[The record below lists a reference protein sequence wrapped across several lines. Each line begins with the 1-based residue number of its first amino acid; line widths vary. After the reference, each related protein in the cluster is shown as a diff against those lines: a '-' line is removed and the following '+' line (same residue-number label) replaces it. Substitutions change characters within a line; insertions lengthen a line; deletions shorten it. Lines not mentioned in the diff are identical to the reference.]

1 MTRLLLPI
9 LLAAALLACAKKPKP
24 EAVPP
29 CCVDVVEE
37 PAPLPEFTAQV
48 YFDFNSDALDGTSE
62 YAVQSAAT
70 FLTANPAYAL
80 YVDGYADT
88 TGRSTYNDSLS
99 QRRADKVWLAI
110 TGIAQPRMGLSIGHG
125 EGEER
130 TVIIRVVP

>member
-1 MTRLLLPI
+1 MTRIYLTI
-9 LLAAALLACAKKPKP
+9 LLATALLACAKKPMP

-29 CCVDVVEE
+29 CCVAEE
-37 PAPLPEFTAQV
+37 TAPLPIFTAQV

-99 QRRADKVWLAI
+99 QRRADRVWSAI
-110 TGIAQPRMGLSIGHG
+110 TSIKQPRMGLSIGHG

-130 TVIIRVVP
+130 TVVIRVVP